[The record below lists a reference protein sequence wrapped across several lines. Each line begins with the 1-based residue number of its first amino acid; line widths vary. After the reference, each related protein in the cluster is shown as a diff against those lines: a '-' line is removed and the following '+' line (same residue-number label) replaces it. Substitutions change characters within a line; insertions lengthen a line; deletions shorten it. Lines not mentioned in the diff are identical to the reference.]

1 MVNYQL
7 FARYRKLLPKNIYLI
22 FSIST
27 VSFFSIL
34 LIYRE
39 WNIYITITFAVICN
53 VLSRLGK
60 DDILFR
66 YRRFQ
71 KAVEDE
77 LLTTA
82 KKQLALGERE
92 NLVSPDQ
99 TVEENEIKVINDL
112 VKAFGLA
119 LTMVDVNQTNKDI
132 QITYVCSNTETLR
145 ENIQEF
151 LLMVKSRLR
160 LVNTPTLTST
170 ENKYKLIVDLE
181 RK

>member
-1 MVNYQL
+1 MVARQS
-7 FARYRKLLPKNIYLI
+7 FARYRKLLPKNLYLI

-34 LIYRE
+34 LIYKE
-39 WNIYITITFAVICN
+39 WNIYVTITFAIICN

-66 YRRFQ
+66 YRKFQ

-82 KKQLALGERE
+82 KKQLALGEKE
-92 NLVSPDQ
+92 NLVMQSPEP
-99 TVEENEIKVINDL
+99 EENEIKVINDL
-112 VKAFGLA
+112 VKAFDLA
-119 LTMVDVNQTNKDI
+119 LTLVDVNQTNKDI
-132 QITYVCSNTETLR
+132 QITYVCTNTETLR

-160 LVNTPTLTST
+160 LVNTPILTST